1 MKLRSLIPLLLALFA
16 FDLCAADFVWPT
28 PSKAF
33 DSGESPE
40 AFIQGTLGK
49 PYTSGLFGDVRN
61 GGYRFH
67 EGIDIKAMSRSK
79 RGEPL
84 DEIYAAMQG
93 VVRMIN
99 KVAGNSSYGRYVV
112 IEHGSFDVP
121 IYTLYAHL
129 SEIEEGLKIGDKV
142 AAGQKLGI
150 MGRSASSYS
159 ISRECAHLHF
169 EVGLRYSNSFQK
181 WYNAKRYK
189 EKNLFGNFNGINMQ
203 GFNPLEFMQLARRG
217 AFDKGFADYIKN
229 MKTALVVRVY
239 TSKTPDFAKMYP
251 ALVEDSGGA
260 GGAWDVYFT
269 WFALPHKMVRVD
281 AVRAGVKEGSF
292 DIVKFNPDELSKK
305 CRQLFK
311 KDSKGRIVK
320 TTLLEETVK
329 KIF

>member
-1 MKLRSLIPLLLALFA
+1 MKLRSLAALFLALLVSNLSGA
-16 FDLCAADFVWPT
+16 EFVWPT

-67 EGIDIKAMSRSK
+67 EGIDIKALSRSK
-79 RGEPL
+79 KGEPL
-84 DEIYAAMQG
+84 DEIYAAMPG

-112 IEHGSFDVP
+112 IEHDSFDVA

-129 SEIEEGLKIGDKV
+129 SEVDAGLKIGDAV
-142 AAGQKLGI
+142 EAGRRLGV
-150 MGRSASSYS
+150 MGRSASYS

-217 AFDKGFADYIKN
+217 AFENGFADYIKN

-269 WFALPHKMVRVD
+269 WFALPHKMVRVE
-281 AVRAGVKEGSF
+281 AARAGAKEGSF
-292 DIVKFNPDELSKK
+292 EIVKFNPDELSKK
-305 CRQLFK
+305 CRKLFK

-320 TTLLEETVK
+320 TTLLDESVK